1 MLEVLVEGEGC
12 VAEQFV
18 EKTDNVRLMVWADFF
33 EVADG
38 APFVLRLR
46 TTEVVGVFG
55 TENYSWQVAFGKRSQ
70 SEAIRRILP
79 LWC

>member
-18 EKTDNVRLMVWADFF
+18 EKTDDVHLMVWADFF

-38 APFVLRLR
+38 ASFALRPG
-46 TTEVVGVFG
+46 TKQVAGMID
-55 TENYSWQVAFGKRSQ
+55 TENYSWQVAFGKGSQ
-70 SEAIRRILP
+70 SAAIRRILT